1 LPLFSQFFRELGFD
15 VVWSSR
21 TTKEIIR
28 RGVESVTA
36 QPCFPVKVANGHIA
50 QLIEKEVDYV
60 FLPSIVSSPAD
71 FAENKHNHFCPYVQS
86 FPYQVRSAFGDKLGK
101 SKLLITPLRLGEGD
115 KLARKTFDELG
126 RIINVPIPDIRR
138 AMTKG
143 FEAQRGFEHSLKEKG
158 REILDA
164 IKQDEKLFVLVSRPY
179 NGCDDGVSLELP
191 KKFTEA
197 GIEAIPIDMLDFTQ
211 AQLGDEK
218 LHESMYWGY
227 GQKILRAAE
236 IIKRDPRLFA
246 IYLSNFSC
254 GPDSFLMPFFKDIMG
269 DKPCLQLEIDEHS
282 ADAGVVTRIE
292 AFLESL
298 KNFKEEGRTQNTE
311 CRMKNKEIGKR
322 TLYVPYMSDASY
334 GLAACLRGYG
344 QSAEVMP
351 MADEPALMAGRAFTT
366 GKECLPCAITAGEM
380 LKVLGH
386 NEKKPE
392 DVAFFMPSTSGPCR
406 FGMYHCMHDMVL
418 RYAGLEEAL
427 VIAPNQDSNFY
438 SELVQSFGNVSL
450 SSFMR
455 DVWTAVV
462 GIDLLQKL
470 IMRIRPYAAE
480 PKQAQEVYERCLRR
494 WIDSV
499 ERKTDDRGRRTEERT
514 KNAEQR
520 MQNAERKRDMAWV
533 MEEIAKEFAKVKID
547 HNLRKPRIGI
557 VGEIYV
563 RNHRFANRDI
573 IRQLEELG
581 AACDLA
587 SLAEWIYYTNFTRAK
602 MARRKGQ
609 WKNLINNAM
618 QDYFQHKIE
627 RALARPLEKKFGR
640 LAEHKIDHVINLAKP
655 YLDESF
661 EGEAIL
667 SVGKTVEYYEE
678 GFGGVVNV
686 MPFTCMPSTIVSTQ
700 TRRLSSDCGEMPIL
714 NLSFDGQEDAT
725 LTTRLEAFVEQV
737 TARQKV
743 GIAEL
748 V

>member
-1 LPLFSQFFRELGFD
+1 LS
-15 VVWSSR
+15 
-21 TTKEIIR
+21 
-28 RGVESVTA
+28 
-36 QPCFPVKVANGHIA
+36 
-50 QLIEKEVDYV
+50 
-60 FLPSIVSSPAD
+60 
-71 FAENKHNHFCPYVQS
+71 
-86 FPYQVRSAFGDKLGK
+86 
-101 SKLLITPLRLGEGD
+101 
-115 KLARKTFDELG
+115 
-126 RIINVPIPDIRR
+126 
-138 AMTKG
+138 
-143 FEAQRGFEHSLKEKG
+143 
-158 REILDA
+158 
-164 IKQDEKLFVLVSRPY
+164 
-179 NGCDDGVSLELP
+179 
-191 KKFTEA
+191 
-197 GIEAIPIDMLDFTQ
+197 
-211 AQLGDEK
+211 DEK
-218 LHESMYWGY
+218 LHGDMYWGY

-236 IIKRDPRLFA
+236 IIKRDGRLFA

-298 KNFKEEGRTQNTE
+298 KNYKPSVQRTAFSGQE
-311 CRMKNKEIGKR
+311 RKKADIGKR

-334 GLAACLRGYG
+334 GLAACLRSYG

-380 LKVLGH
+380 LKVLSREGV
-386 NEKKPE
+386 KAA

-406 FGMYHCMHDMVL
+406 FGMYHCMHDMIL
-418 RYAGLEEAL
+418 RYAGLEEAV

-438 SELVQSFGNVSL
+438 SELVKGFGGSISLTTGNVSL
-450 SSFMR
+450 SSFMK
-455 DVWTAVV
+455 DVWGAVV

-470 IMRIRPYAAE
+470 IMRIRPYAAQ
-480 PKQAQEVYERCLRR
+480 PRQAQEVYERCLKR
-494 WIDSV
+494 WVGAI
-499 ERKTDDRGRRTEERT
+499 EHRTSNVQHRTPNNEERT
-514 KNAEQR
+514 QNTECR
-520 MQNAERKRDMAWV
+520 MQSAERKRDMVRV
-533 MEEIAKEFAKVKID
+533 MEEIAEEFARVKID
-547 HNLRKPRIGI
+547 YSLRKPRIGI

-573 IRQLEELG
+573 IGQLEQLG

-602 MARRKGQ
+602 MARRRGQ
-609 WKNLINNAM
+609 WKNLITNAV
-618 QDYFQHKIE
+618 QDFFQHKIE

-640 LAEHKIDHVINLAKP
+640 LAEHKVDHVIELAKP
-655 YLDESF
+655 YIDESF

-678 GFGGVVNV
+678 RFGGVVNV

-700 TRRLSSDCGEMPIL
+700 TRRLSSDCGELPIL

-737 TARQKV
+737 ASRQKT
-743 GIAEL
+743 GISEL
-748 V
+748 VKI